1 MAIGRERIVE
11 TYIEDEM
18 KTSYMEYAMSVI
30 IARALPDV
38 RDGLKP
44 VHRRILFA
52 MKEIGLYH
60 NKPFKKS
67 AAVVG
72 DVLGK
77 YHPHGDM
84 AIYDSLVRMA
94 QDFSLR
100 YPLVRGQGNFGS
112 IYGDNA
118 AAYRYTEA
126 KMNMIA
132 EEILNDID
140 KKTVDFTPNFDGSVE
155 EPVVL
160 PAGIPNLLVNGSSGI
175 AVGMATNIPPHNLT
189 ETINGVLAYIDNP
202 EIDITGLMKYIK
214 GPDFP
219 TAGII
224 QGISGIRQAYTTGKG
239 QITLKARVKFET
251 KKNDKEQIVITEVP
265 YQINVTKLIEK
276 IAELVNAKKID
287 GISDL
292 RDESDRDGMR
302 IVIEM
307 KKSANRNVVL
317 NQLMKHTQLKSSF
330 SIMFICLVK
339 NEPKVLNLKE
349 MIYHYVEHRKEI
361 VRRRTQF
368 ELEKAEKRAHIVEGL
383 KIAVSNIDEV
393 VKIIKTAAD
402 VNDASEKL
410 QKRFKLSPE
419 QAQAI
424 LDMKLSRLTS
434 LEREK
439 LEAEYLE
446 LIKLIEKLKFILS
459 SEKQILNVIR
469 EELTAI
475 KDKYGDKRITEIVA
489 SEDESLEIEDLIAD
503 EDVIVTITHQ
513 GYIKRQSISSYR
525 RQGRGGKG
533 IIGMTT
539 KDDDFAERMFIA
551 STHQYIL
558 FFTNMGKVYWLKV
571 HLVPEGS
578 RLSKGRAVVNV
589 VELEKGEEV
598 MGVVPVREFSD
609 NQNVFIM
616 TKNGL
621 AKKTELSAFSNPRK
635 GGIIAISLKDGDNV
649 ADVALTDGQR
659 DIVAVTRNGNAIR
672 FHEKEVRAMGRG
684 AAGVKAINLSKDDAL
699 IGMVVVTRESSLFI
713 ATENGYGKRTPLSE
727 YRQMHR
733 GGKGVITIK
742 TTERNG
748 KVVTGI
754 EVLDNEELLLIAQS
768 GQIIRMPVS
777 DMREIGRNTSGVRLM
792 NLKTGDRLVDV
803 ARIANEGDMPGADA
817 EDLEPEEAADETEE
831 NNEQDS

>member
-1 MAIGRERIVE
+1 
-11 TYIEDEM
+11 
-18 KTSYMEYAMSVI
+18 
-30 IARALPDV
+30 
-38 RDGLKP
+38 
-44 VHRRILFA
+44 
-52 MKEIGLYH
+52 
-60 NKPFKKS
+60 
-67 AAVVG
+67 
-72 DVLGK
+72 
-77 YHPHGDM
+77 
-84 AIYDSLVRMA
+84 
-94 QDFSLR
+94 
-100 YPLVRGQGNFGS
+100 
-112 IYGDNA
+112 
-118 AAYRYTEA
+118 
-126 KMNMIA
+126 MNMIA

-140 KKTVDFTPNFDGSVE
+140 KKTVDFTPNFDGSCE

-160 PAGIPNLLVNGSSGI
+160 PAVIPNLLVNGSSGI

-189 ETINGVLAYIDNP
+189 ETINGVLAYIDDP
-202 EIDITGLMKYIK
+202 EIDIPGLMKYIK

-224 QGISGIRQAYTTGKG
+224 QGISGIRQAYMTGKG
-239 QITLKARVKFET
+239 HIMLKARVKFET

-265 YQINVTKLIEK
+265 YQMNVTKLIEK
-276 IAELVNAKKID
+276 IAELVNSKKID

-317 NQLMKHTQLKSSF
+317 NQLMKHTTLKSSF

-368 ELEKAEKRAHIVEGL
+368 ELDKAEKRAHIVEGL

-393 VKIIKTAAD
+393 VKIIKTASD
-402 VNDASEKL
+402 VAEASAKL
-410 QKRFKLSPE
+410 QKRFKLSVE

-459 SEKQILNVIR
+459 SEKQILKVIK
-469 EELTAI
+469 EELTAVR
-475 KDKYGDKRITEIVA
+475 DKYGDKRITEIVA
-489 SEDESLEIEDLIAD
+489 SEDENLEIEDLIAD

-525 RQGRGGKG
+525 KQGRGGKG

-589 VELEKGEEV
+589 IELEKGEEV

-609 NQNVFIM
+609 NQYVFIM

-621 AKKTELSAFSNPRK
+621 AKKTELSAFANPRK
-635 GGIIAISLKDGDNV
+635 GGIIAISLRDKDNV

-672 FHEKEVRAMGRG
+672 FHEKEVRSMGRG

-803 ARIANEGDMPGADA
+803 ARIANDGEIPEADA
-817 EDLEPEEAADETEE
+817 EAETQNETEGDVPEETDTD
-831 NNEQDS
+831 EQDV